1 MARSDISEA
10 GGDPSSGV
18 ARLDDLDC
26 FSLIRIVGA
35 SLDFVK
41 TAMRDQSDS
50 SVTSSEDAKGRIEQI
65 AEAALRRFARYG
77 YKRSS
82 MDDIARE
89 AGVARATLYLHFK
102 GKDDVFRAMLSVLG
116 QRVETRCREVVTT
129 PAPFGARLAALL
141 EAHHGTAFSAFGAG
155 EHLGELK
162 AVIVSVAGAE
172 LAAFEAQ
179 FVGFARELFEAAAA
193 RGEIAIERG
202 GLSLDAL
209 IATMM
214 RAAAGAK
221 YGELPSS
228 EVYLARL
235 REIAAVFAAAVTPIA
250 AAPR

>member
-1 MARSDISEA
+1 
-10 GGDPSSGV
+10 
-18 ARLDDLDC
+18 
-26 FSLIRIVGA
+26 
-35 SLDFVK
+35 
-41 TAMRDQSDS
+41 MRDQSDT
-50 SVTSSEDAKGRIEQI
+50 SVASGEDAKGRIEQI
-65 AEAALRRFARYG
+65 AEAALRLFARYG

-102 GKDDVFRAMLSVLG
+102 GKDDVFRAMLTVLG
-116 QRVETRCREVVTT
+116 QRVETRCREVVAS
-129 PAPFGARLAALL
+129 PGPFGVKLAALL
-141 EAHHGTAFSAFGAG
+141 AAHHGAAYSAFSAG

-162 AVIVSVAGAE
+162 AVMVAIAGAE
-172 LAAFEAQ
+172 LAAFEAI
-179 FVGFARELFEAAAA
+179 FTGLARQLFEEAAA

-202 GLSLDAL
+202 GLPLDAL

-221 YGELPSS
+221 YGEPPPC

-250 AAPR
+250 APR

>member
-1 MARSDISEA
+1 
-10 GGDPSSGV
+10 
-18 ARLDDLDC
+18 
-26 FSLIRIVGA
+26 
-35 SLDFVK
+35 
-41 TAMRDQSDS
+41 MRDQSDNPAAS
-50 SVTSSEDAKGRIEQI
+50 AEDAKGRIGQI
-65 AEAALRRFARYG
+65 AEAALRLFARYG

-102 GKDDVFRAMLSVLG
+102 GKDDVFRAMLGVLG
-116 QRVETRCREVVTT
+116 QRVETRCREVLAA
-129 PAPFGARLAALL
+129 PDPFGTRLAALL
-141 EAHHGTAFSAFGAG
+141 EAHHGAAFSAFGAG

-162 AVIVSVAGAE
+162 AVMLSIAGAE

-179 FVGFARELFEAAAA
+179 FVRFARALFEQAAA

-221 YGELPSS
+221 YGEPPSC

-235 REIAAVFAAAVTPIA
+235 REIAAVFAAAVT
-250 AAPR
+250 R